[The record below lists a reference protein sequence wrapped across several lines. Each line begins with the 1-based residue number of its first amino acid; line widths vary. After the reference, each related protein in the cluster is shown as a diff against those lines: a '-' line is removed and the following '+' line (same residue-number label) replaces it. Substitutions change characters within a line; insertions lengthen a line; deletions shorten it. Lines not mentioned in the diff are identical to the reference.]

1 MNSVLQSKK
10 SVFSA
15 KQPKIY
21 IGIISYMAVATEN
34 KPKSM
39 ALQFICA

>member
-1 MNSVLQSKK
+1 MYYKQKK

-21 IGIISYMAVATEN
+21 IGIMSYMAVVIEN
-34 KPKSM
+34 NQKSTV
-39 ALQFICA
+39 LQFICV